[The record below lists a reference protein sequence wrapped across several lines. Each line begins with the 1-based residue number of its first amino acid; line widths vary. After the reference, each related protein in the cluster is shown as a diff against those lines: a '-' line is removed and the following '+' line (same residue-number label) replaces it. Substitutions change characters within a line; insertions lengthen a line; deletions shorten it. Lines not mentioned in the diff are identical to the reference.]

1 MTVSINTRDHL
12 SALGISMD
20 QARSFV
26 MANLGSPATI
36 YNVAKQFKIDSQM
49 LADIVAPSVPGVNAA
64 QVEAFFNAKGLD
76 GKSLNAS
83 EIHTTTSNLLDN
95 GMQALSHL
103 FNFNQNTGI
112 LSTQSLR
119 DAIVA
124 KVGMTAYTKA
134 FSPANLPGGA
144 DGVLSTTDLG
154 FTHLGDIQATWQ
166 NVESLYFGTVT
177 NTLTAIS
184 QSEMEELIAFV
195 RANEPSLD
203 LENPEVMSQLV
214 QLIVNAYASP
224 VTANEAPFFNN
235 AQIAETLTS
244 TVVQIIKLMGSHGN
258 ENLFDSMLDF

>member
-1 MTVSINTRDHL
+1 MNTSDYLAQLGVSL
-12 SALGISMD
+12 D

-26 MANLGSPATI
+26 MANLDKPANI
-36 YNVAKQFKIDSQM
+36 YNAAKQFKIDSQM
-49 LADIVAPSVPGVNAA
+49 LADIVAPSVPGISAA

-76 GKSLNAS
+76 GARLNAS
-83 EIHTTTSNLLDN
+83 EMHTTTSNLLDN

-103 FNFNQNTGI
+103 FNFNQHTGI

-177 NTLTAIS
+177 NMLTAIS
-184 QSEMEELIAFV
+184 QSEVDELTAFV
-195 RANEPSLD
+195 RANVASLNQED
-203 LENPEVMSQLV
+203 PQVISQLE
-214 QLIVNAYASP
+214 QLVVNAYASP

-258 ENLFDSMLDF
+258 ENMFDSMLAF

>member
-1 MTVSINTRDHL
+1 MNTSDYLAQLGVSL
-12 SALGISMD
+12 D

-26 MANLGSPATI
+26 MANLDKPANI

-134 FSPANLPGGA
+134 FSPANLPGAA

-154 FTHLGDIQATWQ
+154 FTQLGDIPATWQ

-177 NTLTAIS
+177 NMLTAIS
-184 QSEMEELIAFV
+184 QSEVDELTAFV
-195 RANEPSLD
+195 RANVASLNQED
-203 LENPEVMSQLV
+203 PQVISQLE
-214 QLIVNAYASP
+214 QLVVNAYASP
-224 VTANEAPFFNN
+224 VTDNEAPFFSNT
-235 AQIAETLTS
+235 QIAQTLTS

-258 ENLFDSMLDF
+258 ENMFDSMLDF